1 MATPRVLDTQSKLI
15 EMIVEDITYG
25 EPVLP
30 ETDLLLTGLV
40 DSLGVIQI
48 VGWLE
53 DHLGID
59 IPPGD
64 VVLEHFQTVELMI
77 RYVEGRV

>member
-1 MATPRVLDTQSKLI
+1 MRRDRLDTLSGELI
-15 EMIVEDITYG
+15 AAIVEDVTYG

-48 VGWLE
+48 VSWLE
-53 DHLGID
+53 DHLEME

-64 VVLEHFQTVELMI
+64 VVLEHFQTVDLMLQ
-77 RYVEGRV
+77 YVKGRA